1 MLAISDSS
9 GFGRRHFLRV
19 GGLGLGGLSLSDLFS
34 LQATADQSNVLRN
47 KSVVFLFM
55 HGGPSQIE
63 TFDPKMSAPDGIRS
77 ATGELLTRIPGV
89 TFGSTFPQLAQRA
102 HQFSIVRSFA
112 TGDGN
117 HDIKPI
123 VGKSSAG
130 ANLGSIYARVAGS
143 NDPVSG
149 LPLNTA
155 LFPRSVDPKAMPRV
169 SQFGK
174 FDSTGALGGAFAPFI
189 PGADGQVQQDMK
201 LAIPLQRL
209 DDRRQ
214 LLGNLDRLK
223 RTQDRQNRLG
233 GIDRIR
239 NQAFDVLLGGVAEA
253 FDLSRES
260 SETIARYDTG
270 PLVRPDQISRKW
282 NNYKRYIDN
291 GQTLGKLMLLARRLC
306 EEGCRFVTVTTNFV
320 WDMHSDVNN
329 AGMIE
334 GMSYMAPPF
343 DHAVS
348 MFLDDVEARGLS
360 DQILLVC
367 CGEMGRT
374 PKMNNR
380 GGRDHWGRL
389 SPLLLAGG
397 GLNKG
402 HVIGQSTTD
411 AGEPRTE
418 PVTNDHLVS
427 TIMHTLFDIAELRL
441 VRGIPNEVMRVATS
455 AKPIDGLL

>member
-1 MLAISDSS
+1 MSYSA
-9 GFGRRHFLRV
+9 G
-19 GGLGLGGLSLSDLFS
+19 
-34 LQATADQSNVLRN
+34 
-47 KSVVFLFM
+47 
-55 HGGPSQIE
+55 SQ
-63 TFDPKMSAPDGIRS
+63 R
-77 ATGELLTRIPGV
+77 LLT
-89 TFGSTFPQLAQRA
+89 FPE
-102 HQFSIVRSFA
+102 
-112 TGDGN
+112 N
-117 HDIKPI
+117 
-123 VGKSSAG
+123 
-130 ANLGSIYARVAGS
+130 
-143 NDPVSG
+143 
-149 LPLNTA
+149 
-155 LFPRSVDPKAMPRV
+155 
-169 SQFGK
+169 
-174 FDSTGALGGAFAPFI
+174 
-189 PGADGQVQQDMK
+189 
-201 LAIPLQRL
+201 
-209 DDRRQ
+209 
-214 LLGNLDRLK
+214 
-223 RTQDRQNRLG
+223 
-233 GIDRIR
+233 
-239 NQAFDVLLGGVAEA
+239 
-253 FDLSRES
+253 
-260 SETIARYDTG
+260 
-270 PLVRPDQISRKW
+270 RPDQISRKW